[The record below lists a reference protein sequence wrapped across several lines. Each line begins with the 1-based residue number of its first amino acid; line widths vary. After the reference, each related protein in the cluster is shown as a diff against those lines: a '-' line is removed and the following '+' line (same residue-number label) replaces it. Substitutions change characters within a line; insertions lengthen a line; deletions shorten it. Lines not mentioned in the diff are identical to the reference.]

1 VNQQLS
7 RFAISGFRYV
17 LGLVVL
23 LESLHFALSPHAAHE
38 FAQAGLPSWVRPALG
53 GSEALAAL
61 LFLLPAAS
69 LVGGYLLLLI
79 FAIAAGIHFLRGEFD
94 VGSLIVY
101 GMAVIVCMTHPTS
114 PAVKV
119 SHDR

>member
-1 VNQQLS
+1 MNQQLS
-7 RFAISGFRYV
+7 RFAICGFRYV

-23 LESLHFALSPHAAHE
+23 LESLHFALSPHAAHQ
-38 FAQAGLPSWVRPALG
+38 FAKTGLPSWVRPVLG

-69 LVGGYLLLLI
+69 LVGGYMLLLV

-101 GMAVIVCMTHPTS
+101 GMAVIVCMTQSNKPGRQS
-114 PAVKV
+114 VA
-119 SHDR
+119 

>member
-1 VNQQLS
+1 MNHQANK
-7 RFAISGFRYV
+7 FAISGFRYV

-23 LESLHFALSPHAAHE
+23 LESLHFALSPHAAHQ
-38 FAQAGLPSWVRPALG
+38 FAKTGLPSWVRPALG

-69 LVGGYLLLLI
+69 LVGGYMLLVV

>member
-1 VNQQLS
+1 MNHQANK
-7 RFAISGFRYV
+7 FAISGFRYV

-23 LESLHFALSPHAAHE
+23 LESLHFALSPHAAHQ
-38 FAQAGLPSWVRPALG
+38 FAKTGLPSWVRSALG

-69 LVGGYLLLLI
+69 LVGGYLLLII

-94 VGSLIVY
+94 VGSLIIY
-101 GMAVIVCMTHPTS
+101 GMAVIVCMTHPNKPRS
-114 PAVKV
+114 QGVA
-119 SHDR
+119 